1 MRLALAWL
9 YLGSLAAAQAQCAL
23 EGRVVDQKTGQPL
36 ARAHLF
42 AIRDAIVT
50 AIRTSTDEQG
60 RFCFARLDAGSY
72 YVVAQR
78 AGYLEAVYRG
88 TPHPGTDAA
97 IEINPEARVAP
108 VIIEMVPRP
117 ILVGTVVD
125 ADGEPVAHAQ
135 LRASSDRPAAWPR
148 SGKTVYTDRHGA
160 FRFYDLDPGNY
171 HLTAAPPMD
180 FTYWGDH
187 LATGNLP
194 QEHIVETPYPSAIV
208 LEAGHEITDVV
219 IRMHSVRLRRLSGKV
234 VGIAGATKLMV
245 ESRSDSGG
253 TEWRNTEIRTDGTF
267 HLDGLLPGRCVIHV
281 ADEDRVVDLTNGDAD
296 GVLIEPRK

>member
-1 MRLALAWL
+1 MKLILAWL
-9 YLGSLAAAQAQCAL
+9 CLGSLATGQIRCAL
-23 EGRVVDQKTGQPL
+23 EGRIVDQKTGQPVS
-36 ARAHLF
+36 RAYLF
-42 AIRDAIVT
+42 AIRDATVT

-78 AGYLEAVYRG
+78 TGYLEAVYRG
-88 TPHPGTDAA
+88 TPHPEIDAT
-97 IEINPEARVAP
+97 IEIKPESRVAP
-108 VIIEMVPRP
+108 VTIEMVPRP

-125 ADGEPVAHAQ
+125 ADGEPLAHAEV
-135 LRASSDRPAAWPR
+135 RASSAQPAAWPR
-148 SGKTVYTDRHGA
+148 PGNTIYTDSRGA
-160 FRFYDLDPGNY
+160 FRLYDLDPGNY

-187 LATGNLP
+187 LATGSLP

-219 IRMHSVRLRRLSGKV
+219 IRMQRVRLRRLSGKV
-234 VGIAGATKLMV
+234 VGIAGATHLMV
-245 ESRSDSGG
+245 ESKSPSGG
-253 TEWRNTEIRTDGTF
+253 TEWRNTQIQTDGTF
-267 HLDGLLPGRCVIHV
+267 HVGRLLPGRCVIHV

-296 GVLIEPRK
+296 GVLVELRK